1 MGLNI
6 GKLNITTGTA
16 SNMVSGPIT
25 VPTFTTATRPGS
37 PSTGQMIFNSTEKIV
52 EVYSGSTWSPLG
64 TSGQFETWTDGTRPG
79 SPATGLI
86 GWNTTTEEIQV
97 YDGTEWKVFAGVSGL
112 AATGGNSTIDS
123 GGYRYHVFTSNGT
136 FTITAGT
143 GNIEYIIVAGGG
155 GGGGGDV
162 GGGGGAGGFRTCLLY
177 SSPSPRD

>member
-37 PSTGQMIFNSTEKIV
+37 PSVGQMIFNSTDKIV
-52 EVYSGSTWSPLG
+52 EVYSGSAWSPLG

-86 GWNTTTEEIQV
+86 GWNTTTDEVQV
-97 YDGTEWKVFAGVSGL
+97 YDGTEWKVFPGLSGL
-112 AATGGNSTIDS
+112 QATGGNSTI
-123 GGYRYHVFTSNGT
+123 TT
-136 FTITAGT
+136 
-143 GNIEYIIVAGGG
+143 
-155 GGGGGDV
+155 
-162 GGGGGAGGFRTCLLY
+162 
-177 SSPSPRD
+177 